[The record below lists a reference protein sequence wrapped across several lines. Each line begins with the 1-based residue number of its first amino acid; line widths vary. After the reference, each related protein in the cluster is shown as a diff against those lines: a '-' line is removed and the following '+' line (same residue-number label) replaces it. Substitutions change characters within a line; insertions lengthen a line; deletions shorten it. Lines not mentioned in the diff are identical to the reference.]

1 MCVQSNRFSEMDNLT
16 RLSSGTGGFFG
27 RINWKIFIMILVVMF
42 AMLAVVYNVNE
53 DFLVNRNLLQSKV
66 QRMNE

>member
-1 MCVQSNRFSEMDNLT
+1 MENLT

-27 RINWKIFIMILVVMF
+27 RINWKIIIMVLVVVF
-42 AMLAVVYNVNE
+42 AMMAVVYNVNE
-53 DFLVNRNLLQSKV
+53 DFLINKNLLQSKV